1 MRSEELKEQGSKVM
15 SSGNHLKQQVQAR
28 SAHPH
33 VHEEQ
38 FCDLRVAVSAKTKAF
53 ALWEKAKGSH
63 RPTEHSHRTP
73 PPDGDAVSAVGVAD
87 LDHARASSHESRSSS
102 TSVGE
107 RRVGRDRETRQKS
120 FSCLVSRN

>member
-73 PPDGDAVSAVGVAD
+73 PPDAVSAVAD
-87 LDHARASSHESRSSS
+87 LDHARASNHESRSS
-102 TSVGE
+102 
-107 RRVGRDRETRQKS
+107 
-120 FSCLVSRN
+120 